1 VWALKEAI
9 AAGDAKVEEARR
21 EFADATAQLRKE
33 LEEETRLLQQAQNR
47 NAELT
52 ADQAEFD
59 LMVIDADAQALSK
72 CQLLSYFP
80 TCIFQRCILI
90 PLSFFS

>member
-33 LEEETRLLQQAQNR
+33 LE
-47 NAELT
+47 
-52 ADQAEFD
+52 
-59 LMVIDADAQALSK
+59 
-72 CQLLSYFP
+72 
-80 TCIFQRCILI
+80 
-90 PLSFFS
+90 